1 MPPLLRP
8 ASSGPAERLASRVAG
23 WPPAAVF
30 ALALSA
36 GFVAFSVVSV
46 LIGTLVTRVVLDVG
60 WVRQTD
66 DGIIDAL
73 VAERAPALTDASA
86 VVSGLGGGP
95 VLASLAGLI
104 VVVAAVRR
112 NWTIA
117 VFVAFLLPIE
127 TAAYRLTLNLVPR
140 SRPGVARLEDL
151 PLGGSY
157 PSGHTAASIAVYAGL
172 MLLLASATPHRRV
185 VVPAVAVA
193 IAMPILVAVS
203 RMYRGMHHPF
213 DVAGGALVGI
223 GTLAIVVFACRAA
236 EAAARQRQRRRADAR
251 IVRPTP

>member
-8 ASSGPAERLASRVAG
+8 APSGPAERLASRVAG

-30 ALALSA
+30 VLALLA

-46 LIGTLVTRVVLDVG
+46 LIGTLVTDVILDVG
-60 WVRQTD
+60 WIRQTD
-66 DGIIDAL
+66 DGIIDAF
-73 VAERAPALTDASA
+73 VARRTPALTDASA

-104 VVVAAVRR
+104 VVVAAARG
-112 NWTIA
+112 NWAIA
-117 VFVAFLLPIE
+117 VFVVCLLPVE

-172 MLLLASATPHRRV
+172 MLLLASATPHRRL
-185 VVPAVAVA
+185 AAAARTLA
-193 IAMPILVAVS
+193 IAVPVIVAVS

-213 DVAGGALVGI
+213 DVLGGALVGI
-223 GTLAIVVFACRAA
+223 GTLTIVLFACRAA
-236 EAAARQRQRRRADAR
+236 EAAARVRQRPPDG
-251 IVRPTP
+251 I